1 MNTAALVIR
10 WLILFALLPAWL
22 GAEGGYHLVTKIP
35 IPGDY
40 GRDYLT
46 ADSEGRRLYV
56 SHDREV
62 AVLDLDSGAIIGK
75 IPGKSIHGIAVARDL
90 GRGFISCSDPGSV
103 IIFNLKTLEVLDKV
117 TVGADPNAI
126 LFDQKSQRVFTADRA
141 PSV

>member
-1 MNTAALVIR
+1 M
-10 WLILFALLPAWL
+10 
-22 GAEGGYHLVTKIP
+22 
-35 IPGDY
+35 
-40 GRDYLT
+40 
-46 ADSEGRRLYV
+46 
-56 SHDREV
+56 

-103 IIFNLKTLEVLDKV
+103 IIFNLRTLEVLDKV

>member
-1 MNTAALVIR
+1 
-10 WLILFALLPAWL
+10 
-22 GAEGGYHLVTKIP
+22 
-35 IPGDY
+35 
-40 GRDYLT
+40 
-46 ADSEGRRLYV
+46 
-56 SHDREV
+56 V

-75 IPGKSIHGIAVARDL
+75 NPGKSIHGIAVARDL

-103 IIFNLKTLEVLDKV
+103 IIFNLRTLEVLDKV